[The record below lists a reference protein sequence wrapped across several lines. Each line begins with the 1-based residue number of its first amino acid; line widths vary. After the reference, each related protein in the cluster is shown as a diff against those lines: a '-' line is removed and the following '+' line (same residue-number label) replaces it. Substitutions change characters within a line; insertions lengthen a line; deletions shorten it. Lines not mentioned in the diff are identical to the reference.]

1 MVATIDDGKGKP
13 QTVEFDRVIS
23 AVGVVGNIENLGLEK
38 LGVKTERG
46 CIVID
51 GYGKTN
57 VPGIYA
63 IGDVAGPPML
73 AHKAEHEGVV
83 CVEAIKGMH
92 PHPMDKLLIPGC
104 TYCHPQ
110 IASVG
115 LTEAKAKEGGRE
127 IRVGRFPFV
136 GNGKA
141 IALGEDQGMVKVI
154 FDKKTGQLL
163 GAHMVGAEVTEL
175 IQGYVVAMN
184 LETTEEELM
193 HTVFPHPTIVG
204 NDEGSGAGCL
214 WPRAEHVGTIPEP
227 RTWSGGK
234 CRFSDRVEANN
245 QTSEIRS
252 VKDNDNLTIERPTFV
267 THLECAMEGDHYP
280 ADQIHNLSKA
290 GKPLLVRYD
299 LAGVKKALTKD
310 ALAQRPADLWRYRE
324 LLPVRKV
331 SDIVS
336 LGEVTTPLIRL
347 PKLAKKIGGGEII
360 VKDEGRLPTG
370 SFKARGLVMAVSMG
384 KALGIKHMAMPTNG
398 NAGAA
403 LAAYATSCGI
413 KTTIFCPADTPEVN
427 VSEIELQGAT
437 VYRVNG
443 LIDDCGKIVGEGKAK
458 AGWFDTSTLKE
469 PYRIEGKKTM
479 GLELA
484 EQLGWDVPDVIFYPT
499 GGGTGLIGMWKA
511 FAELEAIGFIGS
523 KRPRMVAV
531 QAAGCAPMVRAFENG
546 TEHAPRW
553 EDAHTIASGIRVP
566 QAVGD
571 FLILR
576 AVRESK
582 GFAIAVPDD
591 KISAALNEVAR
602 EEGLLLCPEG
612 AATYAAYKQSLADG
626 RVTKDDRVMLFNCA
640 TGLKYPLPP
649 VTRTLDRH
657 QPIDYA
663 KL

>member
-1 MVATIDDGKGKP
+1 MRRLHFFEEPKGVRIASQCIKIVEQPHGLDHILSVVRCKQQGVDRMKDERDESRFVRIEDIEINRSVQERDCVNLAVTEASIGQLRVHRAFP
-13 QTVEFDRVIS
+13 QSRPRYAPRYSVTP
-23 AVGVVGNIENLGLEK
+23 EN
-38 LGVKTERG
+38 
-46 CIVID
+46 
-51 GYGKTN
+51 
-57 VPGIYA
+57 
-63 IGDVAGPPML
+63 AGP
-73 AHKAEHEGVV
+73 
-83 CVEAIKGMH
+83 
-92 PHPMDKLLIPGC
+92 
-104 TYCHPQ
+104 
-110 IASVG
+110 
-115 LTEAKAKEGGRE
+115 
-127 IRVGRFPFV
+127 FV
-136 GNGKA
+136 A
-141 IALGEDQGMVKVI
+141 RRLRYRAQSCRRSFL
-154 FDKKTGQLL
+154 
-163 GAHMVGAEVTEL
+163 
-175 IQGYVVAMN
+175 
-184 LETTEEELM
+184 
-193 HTVFPHPTIVG
+193 HT
-204 NDEGSGAGCL
+204 
-214 WPRAEHVGTIPEP
+214 
-227 RTWSGGK
+227 
-234 CRFSDRVEANN
+234 
-245 QTSEIRS
+245 
-252 VKDNDNLTIERPTFV
+252 NDNLTTERKTFV
-267 THLECAMEGDHYP
+267 THLECSATGERYA
-280 ADQIHNLSKA
+280 ADEIHNLSRV

-299 LAGVKKALTKD
+299 LDGVKRALSKD
-310 ALAQRPADLWRYRE
+310 ELAKRPPDLWRYRE
-324 LLPVRKV
+324 LPPVRRKEN
-331 SDIVS
+331 IVS
-336 LGEVTTPLIRL
+336 LGETMTPLVPL
-347 PKLAKKIGGGEII
+347 PKLAAKLGVGEILI
-360 VKDEGRLPTG
+360 KDEGRLPTG
-370 SFKARGLVMAVSMG
+370 SFKARGLVMAVSMA
-384 KALGIKHMAMPTNG
+384 KALGIAHMAMPTNG

-403 LAAYATSCGI
+403 LAAYATRCGI
-413 KTTIFCPADTPEVN
+413 RTTIFCPADTPEVN

-511 FAELEAIGFIGS
+511 FSELEAIGFIGA

-576 AVRESK
+576 VVRESK
-582 GFAIAVPDD
+582 GFAIAVTDEA
-591 KISAALNEVAR
+591 ISAALNEVAR

-612 AATYAAYKQSLADG
+612 AATYAAYQQSLADG
-626 RVTKDDRVMLFNCA
+626 RVSKSDRVMLFNCA

>member
-1 MVATIDDGKGKP
+1 
-13 QTVEFDRVIS
+13 
-23 AVGVVGNIENLGLEK
+23 
-38 LGVKTERG
+38 
-46 CIVID
+46 
-51 GYGKTN
+51 
-57 VPGIYA
+57 
-63 IGDVAGPPML
+63 
-73 AHKAEHEGVV
+73 
-83 CVEAIKGMH
+83 
-92 PHPMDKLLIPGC
+92 
-104 TYCHPQ
+104 
-110 IASVG
+110 
-115 LTEAKAKEGGRE
+115 
-127 IRVGRFPFV
+127 
-136 GNGKA
+136 
-141 IALGEDQGMVKVI
+141 
-154 FDKKTGQLL
+154 
-163 GAHMVGAEVTEL
+163 
-175 IQGYVVAMN
+175 
-184 LETTEEELM
+184 
-193 HTVFPHPTIVG
+193 
-204 NDEGSGAGCL
+204 
-214 WPRAEHVGTIPEP
+214 
-227 RTWSGGK
+227 
-234 CRFSDRVEANN
+234 
-245 QTSEIRS
+245 
-252 VKDNDNLTIERPTFV
+252 
-267 THLECAMEGDHYP
+267 
-280 ADQIHNLSKA
+280 
-290 GKPLLVRYD
+290 
-299 LAGVKKALTKD
+299 
-310 ALAQRPADLWRYRE
+310 
-324 LLPVRKV
+324 
-331 SDIVS
+331 
-336 LGEVTTPLIRL
+336 
-347 PKLAKKIGGGEII
+347 
-360 VKDEGRLPTG
+360 
-370 SFKARGLVMAVSMG
+370 MAASMG

-469 PYRIEGKKTM
+469 PYRVEGKKTM

-546 TEHAPRW
+546 TEHAARW
-553 EDAHTIASGIRVP
+553 EDAHTIAAGIRVP

-582 GFAIAVPDD
+582 GFAIAVTDE

-612 AATYAAYKQSLADG
+612 AATYAAYKESLADG
-626 RVTKDDRVMLFNCA
+626 RVTKNDRVMLFNCA

-657 QPIDYA
+657 APIDYA